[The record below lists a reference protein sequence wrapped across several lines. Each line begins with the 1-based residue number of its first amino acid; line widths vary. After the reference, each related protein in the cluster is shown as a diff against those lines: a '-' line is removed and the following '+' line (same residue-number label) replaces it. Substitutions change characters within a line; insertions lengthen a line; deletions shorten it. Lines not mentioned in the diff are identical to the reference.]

1 MKISRDTQLF
11 LRKILVYFAI
21 MLAVALIQTSFLAVL
36 APFGAVPD
44 LVLAVSLGAG
54 YFCSPTVG
62 AVFGVFSGTVAYALG
77 DTGLAL
83 LPLVYGAVGFASG
96 VLVQKIFKGKFAVW
110 CIYSAGGALVKGVY
124 SVLCCMMFSGE
135 FRLWTVLLKTLLPE
149 FIGTV
154 IICAALYIPIKELCK
169 LL

>member
-54 YFCSPTVG
+54 YFCSPTIK
-62 AVFGVFSGTVAYALG
+62 
-77 DTGLAL
+77 
-83 LPLVYGAVGFASG
+83 GF
-96 VLVQKIFKGKFAVW
+96 VCWWWIQN
-110 CIYSAGGALVKGVY
+110 
-124 SVLCCMMFSGE
+124 
-135 FRLWTVLLKTLLPE
+135 
-149 FIGTV
+149 
-154 IICAALYIPIKELCK
+154 
-169 LL
+169 